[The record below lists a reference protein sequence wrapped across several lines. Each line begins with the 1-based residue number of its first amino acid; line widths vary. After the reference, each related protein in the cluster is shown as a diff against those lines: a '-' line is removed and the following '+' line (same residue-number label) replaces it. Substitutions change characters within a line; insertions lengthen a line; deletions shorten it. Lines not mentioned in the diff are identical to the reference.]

1 MHAVYSGEK
10 DIVWTRQISCYC
22 DECYRD
28 PRLTTCDGWEKHH
41 LKRNITPLRAPAPDI
56 PATAVTTAPQ
66 SLPHDTPEIQHRDS
80 GNKRD
85 SMFDI
90 SVGDWVAA
98 AEYDRQRYIG
108 EVIDIEDNDYLINFL
123 EKSG

>member
-1 MHAVYSGEK
+1 MHL
-10 DIVWTRQISCYC
+10 IFLQQ
-22 DECYRD
+22 
-28 PRLTTCDGWEKHH
+28 
-41 LKRNITPLRAPAPDI
+41 
-56 PATAVTTAPQ
+56 Q
-66 SLPHDTPEIQHRDS
+66 SQLPHKVCPMILLQHRDS

-98 AEYDRQRYIG
+98 AEYDRQGYIG
-108 EVIDIEDNDYLINFL
+108 EVIDIDDNDYLINFL